1 MTSVPS
7 DEAAA
12 PVTEE
17 LQESAPAP
25 IAQPRIASW
34 KLWGLVFLPLIVLY
48 LNTATVDTD
57 KLSPDPV
64 AAAQVAWRI
73 TNYQDIDLAGRGQD
87 TIWIQERGNG
97 VRTSDRSPGVIGFGV
112 PFFWLIGRDPL
123 LINMQAAALAA
134 AFAAAAAMATL
145 ALLLRRL
152 TTTKVAVG
160 ATALMALGT
169 STWGVSADALW
180 PHGPNQLFLAVA
192 MLGAANGLWL
202 LTGTVFALAILT
214 RAHLASVAAVTGI
227 WLSLKRRAWS
237 PVVAIGAFSVTALL
251 AVIAYTNYLSG
262 RLDVSPSGI
271 SGTHS
276 LRDNGWD
283 HMAANTM
290 GFFVSPSRGLLV
302 ICPFLLLLLPGLPRA
317 WRAAPTWVRAFA
329 AGGVLYLLIQAKL
342 NHFSGGVRF
351 WGPRLTLE
359 SLTLW
364 APLLLLCWTQWTSL
378 RAWRIRLFLSLA
390 ILAVGYQAIGA
401 IYFDAPPFLTDPWS
415 HNWVVDVLRRAP
427 YRAPAR
433 GIAIAAVVLALNVLV
448 VPVSRRAPKRAA
460 LPR

>member
-1 MTSVPS
+1 MHPAGE
-7 DEAAA
+7 DLDHE
-12 PVTEE
+12 
-17 LQESAPAP
+17 APAP
-25 IAQPRIASW
+25 IATPRVASW
-34 KLWGLVFLPLIVLY
+34 KLWGMVFLPLIVLY

-57 KLSPDPV
+57 KLSPDPI
-64 AAAQVAWRI
+64 AAAQVAWRV
-73 TNYQDIDLAGRGQD
+73 TNYQDIDLGGRGYD
-87 TIWIQERGNG
+87 NVWIQERGHG

-112 PFFWLIGRDPL
+112 PFFWLVGRDPL

-145 ALLLRRL
+145 ALVLRRL

-160 ATALMALGT
+160 ATTLMALGT

-202 LTGTVFALAILT
+202 LTGTVFGLAILT
-214 RAHLASVAAVTGI
+214 RAHLASVAAVTGV
-227 WLSLKRRAWS
+227 WLSLRKRAWP
-237 PVVAIGAFSVTALL
+237 PVVAIGAFSLTALL
-251 AVIAYTNYLSG
+251 AVVAYTDYLSG

-283 HMAANTM
+283 HMAANLL
-290 GFFVSPSRGLLV
+290 GFFVSPARGLLV

-317 WRAAPTWVRAFA
+317 WRAAPVWVRAFA

-378 RAWRIRLFLSLA
+378 RRWRMRLFASLCV
-390 ILAVGYQAIGA
+390 LAVGYQAIGA
-401 IYFDAPPFLTDPWS
+401 IYFDAPPVVHDPWA
-415 HNWVVDVLRRAP
+415 HNWLTDVLRYAP
-427 YRAPAR
+427 YRGPAR
-433 GIAIAAVVLALNVLV
+433 AIALGSVVLAIVVLV
-448 VPVSRRAPKRAA
+448 VPLSRRGPRPAA
-460 LPR
+460 LPQ